1 MRSLVGKE
9 VLVLTE
15 EERRKGKNLHWR
27 GKAPPYISFLPR
39 LLSHLKRSV
48 TFYDLP
54 LINNICQDS
63 LVILDDII
71 SY

>member
-1 MRSLVGKE
+1 ME

-15 EERRKGKNLHWR
+15 EERRKGKKPPSEA
-27 GKAPPYISFLPR
+27 KAPPYISFFPR
-39 LLSHLKRSV
+39 LLSHPKRSI
-48 TFYDLP
+48 TFYDLL
-54 LINNICQDS
+54 LISNICQDS